1 MRKNNFHIL
10 AAILFGLMSV
20 FGFSGVSAQTI
31 KIEEDK
37 HYVAIRYIH
46 WDYSDR
52 ITIKYINNSNKLFGD
67 YERVYLDPVSGL
79 GIFSRNGKCGLINSL
94 GEIIVKPIY
103 DGIDQ
108 GYVPFKNK
116 SYPMPYFQ
124 NGLLLVKQSG
134 KYGYIDPTGKVIVA
148 FNQYEDAGAFLYR
161 DLAPV
166 KKNGKWG
173 YINRKGEIAI
183 PCSYDG
189 VACFTH
195 NGLAAVR
202 NKRKVGF
209 VDTKGSLVVP
219 FKYGIISAT
228 DILYQVQFHHGYAVI
243 TDYNK
248 KGILHESGRQIVE
261 CKYTQAE
268 IDYNVDYKFP
278 YFRVS
283 NDSPRKNGRYKWIY
297 IDSLGREFNTFQ
309 ELVSAN
315 KNNTPPTPKPVNDLA
330 VIEWKDFSPTTSE
343 KQFTLKAGIKTKSK
357 IKSCRIMLNNIE
369 LTNDKGIIKVK
380 ANEYDMEIDRTLTLS
395 NGQNT
400 IKIEVVNEVGK
411 VVSEKKVTYKTTNVA
426 VKEKRLALI
435 IGNSAYTSSCF
446 PRLKNSLNDARV
458 MYDKFKS
465 LGFDMRP
472 LVLDADRAKMWNA
485 IEDFVNEAERS
496 NYEVA
501 IIYYSGHG
509 LSPDG
514 GANYLIPVDANIR
527 YLDEV
532 KRDGINSQTDL
543 IAKLEEKKCRVKIAL
558 LDCCNNCNVPERNTR
573 SSVNHGGMSMMH
585 PQGISILHAAQPRKT
600 AMDGLSSYSKNS
612 PFVEAFVECA
622 DKFGNQ
628 PWQIFITEVTNAVDK
643 KTNGQQIPYP
653 EGQLRGNYFYL
664 NPNHQ

>member
-10 AAILFGLMSV
+10 AAFLFSMMSV
-20 FGFSGVSAQTI
+20 FGFSSISAQTI
-31 KIEEDK
+31 KIEEDWCT
-37 HYVAIRYIH
+37 IRSNCLH
-46 WDYSDR
+46 SGKL
-52 ITIKYINNSNKLFGD
+52 TQIKYINNSKKRYGD
-67 YERVYLDPVSGL
+67 DKRVYLDPASGL
-79 GIFSRNGKCGLINSL
+79 GIFSRNGKYGLINSL

-103 DGIDQ
+103 DGIDR
-108 GYVPFKNK
+108 GWFSFKNT
-116 SYPMPYFQ
+116 YTFPHFQ
-124 NGLLLVKQSG
+124 NGLLMVIQSG
-134 KYGYIDPTGKVIVA
+134 KYGYIDQTGKVIVP

-183 PCSYDG
+183 PCSFDG
-189 VACFTH
+189 VACFSN
-195 NGLAAVR
+195 NGLAAVSQ
-202 NKRKVGF
+202 KGKIGF
-209 VDTKGSLVVP
+209 INTDGSFVVP
-219 FKYGIISAT
+219 FKYEGYKTNGIF
-228 DILYQVQFHHGYAVI
+228 DQVEFRHGYAVVM
-243 TDYNK
+243 TQNK
-248 KGILHESGRQIVE
+248 KGILHESGQQVVE
-261 CKYTQAE
+261 CKYDNAE
-268 IDYNVDYKFP
+268 IDYNKDYSFS

-283 NDSPRKNGRYKWIY
+283 NRRLRNNIYKWRW
-297 IDSLGREFNTFQ
+297 IDSLGREFGTFQ
-309 ELVSAN
+309 ELVSSN
-315 KNNTPPTPKPVNDLA
+315 KSNTSPKKQLNDLA

-357 IKSCRIMLNNIE
+357 IKSCRIMLNDIE
-369 LTNDKGIIKVK
+369 MTNDKGIIKVK
-380 ANEYDMEIDRTLTLS
+380 ANEYDMEIDRTLTLA

-411 VVSEKKVTYKTTNVA
+411 AVSEKKVTYKTTNVA